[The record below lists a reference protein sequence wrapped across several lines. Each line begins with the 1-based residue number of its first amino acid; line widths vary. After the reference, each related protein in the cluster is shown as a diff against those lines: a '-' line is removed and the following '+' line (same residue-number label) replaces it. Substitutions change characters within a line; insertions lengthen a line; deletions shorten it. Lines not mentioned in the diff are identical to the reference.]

1 MDSYFIDPQRS
12 RFSLGSQG
20 TGLCLVGHLPRGQ
33 EGAPWGQR
41 GLPGWEEAGGT
52 PGAGLRASTVSGR
65 SSSGPSGQGLMVQ
78 HVVVVD
84 VHEHG
89 HRLPDD
95 ECQPHGRV
103 AIVAPEEAAHDPG
116 QWDLGTQG
124 QSGGRGGHGAGCPRG
139 EEAGE
144 QL

>member
-1 MDSYFIDPQRS
+1 MGAERPPR
-12 RFSLGSQG
+12 LGGGS
-20 TGLCLVGHLPRGQ
+20 GH
-33 EGAPWGQR
+33 
-41 GLPGWEEAGGT
+41 T
-52 PGAGLRASTVSGR
+52 GAGLQASAVSGQ

-103 AIVAPEEAAHDPG
+103 AIVAPEEAAHNPG
-116 QWDLGTQG
+116 QWDLRTQG
-124 QSGGRGGHGAGCPRG
+124 QSGGHVGHSADCPRS
-139 EEAGE
+139 EEVGNGCRA
-144 QL
+144 LT